1 MDKQLIMA
9 LIDDL
14 KEKLTAGGVNFTFN
28 MQTGMQ
34 YNSPQDQERA
44 EEIMDKILLQIAK
57 H

>member
-1 MDKQLIMA
+1 MDEQLIMA

-44 EEIMDKILLQIAK
+44 EEIMDKILLRIAK